1 MKFDRPTLTP
11 IEPKDPP
18 QKFINFK
25 HFADY
30 YDQKIPCLQQPKF
43 DVQES
48 KKAAEERHFFASYK
62 NNYIKFLNEIEDVI
76 ASKSQL
82 LQMLDATD
90 EFYEIINAQL
100 DFAKRY
106 YVVHFNKLNQL

>member
-1 MKFDRPTLTP
+1 MKFERPTLTP
-11 IEPKDPP
+11 IEPKDPT

-25 HFADY
+25 HYADY
-30 YDQKIPCLQQPKF
+30 YDQFVPTLQKPKF

-48 KKAAEERHFFASYK
+48 KKAAEERSFFEFYK
-62 NNYIKFLNEIEDVI
+62 KAYVAFLNQIEDVI